1 MTLEQQLQQNIALCE
16 TAFNAFPGAVIIHDL
31 SNQHVVY
38 MSRMAVEGLNTT
50 VEELQTMGMDYHRK
64 YFNPDEAA
72 EYVPKILG
80 LLERNNSDE
89 FVSFFQQVRTGE
101 DADYNWWLSS
111 IRIFM
116 RDEQGLPAYALT
128 VSIPV
133 DPKHNLTTKVE
144 RLLQENNFLRKHKEQ
159 FASLTKRELE
169 IIRLMAMDKTSAE
182 IATQLYLS
190 EDTVKTHRRNIKR
203 KVFAKNQYDVLKFAQ
218 AFDLV

>member
-38 MSRMAVEGLNTT
+38 LSRLA
-50 VEELQTMGMDYHRK
+50 EEVLSITLAEIQAMGMEYHHK
-64 YFNPDEAA
+64 FFNPDESAA
-72 EYVPKILG
+72 YVPKILG

-89 FVSFFQQVRTGE
+89 FVSFFQQVRPLGGE
-101 DADYNWWLSS
+101 YSWWLSS
-111 IRIFM
+111 TRIFM

-133 DPKHNLTTKVE
+133 DPKHNLATKVE
-144 RLLQENNFLRKHKEQ
+144 RLLQENNFLRKHKAQ

-203 KVFAKNQYDVLKFAQ
+203 KIFAKNQYDVLKFAQ